1 MIDALKITNNLNNNG
16 GKIVGVAERF
26 DYNDLF
32 NSFKINWQL
41 NSSYEI
47 SFTATYSDQFKDAFN
62 MLKMK
67 RYLLY
72 KDNFYVIQQLENGFD
87 ENGLPTMQVT
97 ANAFLIDLMKNVRI
111 DPKQPTEDNPDT
123 SGNSSSDS
131 GDGGDPQPGVVVKRT
146 DEQQTYSL
154 QDRLDQ
160 FLKNNDQGIT
170 YELHG
175 NFPQVAVDCTG
186 SLYEWL
192 GQNLPLFGAYYVPKG
207 TKLEI
212 YDLQSIAHT
221 SDKQFIYLHNVTS
234 VNFQSDGN
242 DLYNDFDVY
251 GGKMEKDINT
261 ADGSG
266 SGNGVDEPVNGN
278 WEPVMQNAASLVGEN
293 LSANDI
299 ANINH
304 RIQIESSG
312 NETAVNNWDSNA
324 AAGHPSKGLL
334 QFIDSTFNYYCRP
347 PYTNIMRGLDQLI
360 AMMNIPNWRQQI
372 SGSGGW
378 SPHGAPIS
386 KATIQASSNS
396 GAWGWPFP
404 SVGEGTFTSGQ
415 LFGIQPGGG
424 FRTNGFHD
432 GLDFGSIDHPG
443 SEIHA
448 IHGGT
453 VTTAATWGGSEIK
466 WYLVITDDTGLN
478 VEYQEAFSS
487 ANNIIV
493 GYGQK
498 VSCGQVIGYRTTNHL
513 HVGITRMNVQQAFSH
528 AFLNDGTWLD
538 PQAMIKNGGDGQSSS
553 GGSDTTS
560 TTTQTYYSLYFHYHD
575 DDSVQQYGLHRG
587 PQVIVDSIYDMD
599 ALKKYVDNTVKHD
612 PPTSVTNNEY
622 GESDFKLGDT
632 CRVIIPERQFSQKMT
647 LMGIEYNPFNPDS
660 DATLTWNNTGLAMK
674 DSIYAMYQDINA
686 MNRNVDQ
693 INYYGAT
700 GTREENHFANMNI
713 NRGSSVRF
721 SHDQLS
727 KIKDFT
733 NG

>member
-1 MIDALKITNNLNNNG
+1 MSETVLITSDLNNNG
-16 GKIVGVAERF
+16 GTPGVEERI
-26 DYNDLF
+26 DWSDLY
-32 NSFKINWQL
+32 NSFKVNFQL
-41 NSSYEI
+41 NTSYEI
-47 SFTATYSDQFKDAFN
+47 SFTATYTDQYKDAFN

-67 RYLLY
+67 RYIY
-72 KDNFYVIQQLENGFD
+72 YHGQFYTIQQLENGFD

-97 ANAFLIDLMKNVRI
+97 ANALLIDMMKNIRI

-131 GDGGDPQPGVVVKRT
+131 GDSGDPQPGVVIKRT

-154 QDRLDQ
+154 QNRLDQ
-160 FLKNNDQGIT
+160 FFNNNDQGIK

-175 NFPQVAVDCTG
+175 NFPNVAVDCTG
-186 SLYEWL
+186 SLYEWI
-192 GQNLPLFGAYYVPKG
+192 GQNLSLFGAYYVPDNYVLK
-207 TKLEI
+207 I
-212 YDLQSIAHT
+212 YDIDSLAHPT
-221 SDKQFIYLHNVTS
+221 DKQFRYLNNVTS
-234 VNFQSDGN
+234 INFQSDGN
-242 DLYNDFDVY
+242 DMYNDFDVY
-251 GGKMEKDINT
+251 GGKMEKDITT
-261 ADGSG
+261 AGSG
-266 SGNGVDEPVNGN
+266 GTGNGVTEPVNGN

-299 ANINH
+299 ANINN
-304 RIQIESSG
+304 RIRIESSG
-312 NETAVNNWDSNA
+312 REDVVNNWDPNA

-347 PYTNIMRGLDQLI
+347 PYTDIMKGLDQLI

-386 KATIQASSNS
+386 KATIQAQSSS
-396 GAWGWPFP
+396 AWGWPFP
-404 SVGEGTFTSGQ
+404 SVGEGSFTSGQ
-415 LFGIQPGGG
+415 LFGVQPGGG

-443 SEIHA
+443 SEVHA

-466 WYLVITDDTGLN
+466 WYLVITDETGLN

-487 ANNIIV
+487 ASNIIV

-498 VSCGQVIGYRTTNHL
+498 IQCGQVIGYRTTNHL

-538 PQAMIKNGGDGQSSS
+538 PQAMIKNGGDGQTS
-553 GGSDTTS
+553 GSSDTTS
-560 TTTQTYYSLYFHYHD
+560 TTTQTYYSLYYHYHNA
-575 DDSVQQYGLHRG
+575 DSVKKYGLHRG

-599 ALKKYVDNTVKHD
+599 ALKKYVDKSVHSD
-612 PPTSVTNNEY
+612 PPTTVTNNEY
-622 GESDFKLGDT
+622 GETDFKLGDT
-632 CRVIIPERQFSQKMT
+632 CQVVIPENHFNRKMV

-660 DATLTWNNTGLAMK
+660 EASLTWNNTGLVMK
-674 DSIYAMYQDINA
+674 DSIYAMYQDINS
-686 MNRNVDQ
+686 MNRNVEQ
-693 INYYGAT
+693 IDYYGAT
-700 GTREENHFANMNI
+700 GTQHENHFANINV
-713 NRGSSVRF
+713 NRGTSIRF
-721 SHDQLS
+721 SHDQLAAIQ
-727 KIKDFT
+727 KFT